1 MEAEYTKIDNDLAVK
16 ARFLYNELGALD
28 DLMLTIP
35 YHPEKMYLLE
45 AVKEDKSKIQSQI
58 DDWWEKIAQIT
69 GKTFSD
75 NAEVIFDM
83 SVISD

>member
-16 ARFLYNELGALD
+16 ARFLYNELRALD

-45 AVKEDKSKIQSQI
+45 ACLLYTSPSPRDR
-58 DDWWEKIAQIT
+58 
-69 GKTFSD
+69 G
-75 NAEVIFDM
+75 
-83 SVISD
+83 

>member
-1 MEAEYTKIDNDLAVK
+1 
-16 ARFLYNELGALD
+16 
-28 DLMLTIP
+28 
-35 YHPEKMYLLE
+35 MYLLE

>member
-16 ARFLYNELGALD
+16 ARFLYNE
-28 DLMLTIP
+28 
-35 YHPEKMYLLE
+35 
-45 AVKEDKSKIQSQI
+45 QI

>member
-1 MEAEYTKIDNDLAVK
+1 
-16 ARFLYNELGALD
+16 
-28 DLMLTIP
+28 MLFIA
-35 YHPEKMYLLE
+35 Y

>member
-1 MEAEYTKIDNDLAVK
+1 MEAEYTKINDDWAVK
-16 ARFLYNELGALD
+16 ARFLYNELRALD

-45 AVKEDKSKIQSQI
+45 TVKEDKCKIQSQI
-58 DDWWEKIAQIT
+58 DDWWEKIAKIT
-69 GKTFSD
+69 GKNFSD